1 MLFYVPDAVRRH
13 NGMFEIANYIEAA
26 LWGVIGLVL
35 LVHAALRVSDSRK
48 AAVFAGGVFLVFGLS
63 DVVEVHTGAW
73 WRPWWLLLWKAAC
86 VSSMIA
92 LLAKYWWDRHRS
104 MSNH

>member
-1 MLFYVPDAVRRH
+1 MLFYVPDAVGRH

-26 LWGVIGLVL
+26 LWGAIGLVL
-35 LVHAALRVSDSRK
+35 LAYATLRASDGRK
-48 AAVFAGGVFLVFGLS
+48 IAAVAGGVFLVFGLS

-86 VSSMIA
+86 VLSMIG
-92 LLAKYWWDRHRS
+92 LMAKHWRNRHRS
-104 MSNH
+104 MSKH